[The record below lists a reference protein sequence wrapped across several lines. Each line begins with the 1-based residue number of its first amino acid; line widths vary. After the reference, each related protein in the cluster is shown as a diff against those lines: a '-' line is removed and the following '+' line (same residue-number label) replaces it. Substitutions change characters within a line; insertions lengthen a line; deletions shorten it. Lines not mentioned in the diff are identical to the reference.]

1 MADFVENMYVYDEVI
16 ANTEKKTLYCFECL
30 MEVVNTPFGIEV
42 DMPYYAKQF
51 AEMCGGTFP
60 PASLTA
66 LVKRGLLHCDGKCE
80 GKNVYAITQ
89 EIYDY
94 YKNVYMPTKEKYK
107 NELNNFS
114 LRNN

>member
-1 MADFVENMYVYDEVI
+1 MADFVKNGYAYRDI
-16 ANTEKKTLYCFECL
+16 TYKTEKKTLYCFECL
-30 MEVVNTPFGIEV
+30 MEVVNVPFGIEV
-42 DMPYYAKQF
+42 GSPYFAKNF

-66 LVKRGLLHCDGKCE
+66 LVKRGLLECDSKCE

-94 YKNVYMPTKEKYK
+94 YKNVYVPTRESYF
-107 NELNNFS
+107 NELKNN
-114 LRNN
+114 